1 MKTLTNLESLYILES
16 QEDEIL
22 SRIKEY
28 LKPIHEWFNM
38 FIHNDQGSE
47 MEFKVGS
54 ETHNDDKVK
63 LAVKEIVDIEENI
76 WSPSYGL
83 KGNLC
88 DFKEYCYT

>member
-1 MKTLTNLESLYILES
+1 
-16 QEDEIL
+16 
-22 SRIKEY
+22 
-28 LKPIHEWFNM
+28 M

-63 LAVKEIVDIEENI
+63 LAVKEIVDIEESI

-83 KGNLC
+83 KGNLF

>member
-1 MKTLTNLESLYILES
+1 
-16 QEDEIL
+16 
-22 SRIKEY
+22 
-28 LKPIHEWFNM
+28 M